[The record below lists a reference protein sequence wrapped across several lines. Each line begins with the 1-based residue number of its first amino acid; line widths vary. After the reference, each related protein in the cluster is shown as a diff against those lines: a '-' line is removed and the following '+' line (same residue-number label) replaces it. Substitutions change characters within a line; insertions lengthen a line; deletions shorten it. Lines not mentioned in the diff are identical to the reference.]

1 MDRTCL
7 GWALTGA
14 SQSERSPKVESTK
27 GKAVNPGICKETKMD
42 TANPTQT
49 KSNRQQHLYSHHTTS
64 STYTTMSNT
73 TGPILFPL
81 SG

>member
-1 MDRTCL
+1 MDRVCL

-14 SQSERSPKVESTK
+14 PQSERWPKAESTK
-27 GKAVNPGICKETKMD
+27 RKALNPGICKETKMD

-49 KSNRQQHLYSHHTTS
+49 NTKGQQHLDS

-73 TGPILFPL
+73 MGPIPFPL